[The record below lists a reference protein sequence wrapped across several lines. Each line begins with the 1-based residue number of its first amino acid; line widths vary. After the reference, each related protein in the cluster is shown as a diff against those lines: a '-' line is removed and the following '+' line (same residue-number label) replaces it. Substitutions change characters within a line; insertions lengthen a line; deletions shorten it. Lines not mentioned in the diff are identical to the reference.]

1 MNHFVR
7 LLLACLLPLGFAA
20 ESTAALRVSLL
31 TCAPG
36 REVYQLE
43 GHTALRLIETPDS
56 ITQNDYDIV
65 VNWGVFDFTTPNFVY
80 RFVKGATDY
89 MAVAYPTEL
98 FVEEYSR
105 EHRCVTEQVIDLSP
119 MQAQRLK
126 ELVAENL
133 RPENRTYR
141 YNYVKDNCATRP
153 LALIEAA
160 AGTSIQLPD
169 APESTFRR
177 DMTRYHGAYPWYQF
191 GIDLALGS
199 GIDHPITSREQ
210 TFAPV
215 DLQQKLSSAVF
226 IPSSAGETP
235 RPVVSST
242 SILVDGAPEGTAD
255 KPTPWPLS
263 PMGMAVMLLVVTALL
278 SIRDIRAHSLSRWFD
293 SVLYSA
299 FFLAGCVLTFLIF
312 VSEHEATS
320 PNWLYLWLNPLCIIP
335 AVGIWIKKCRR
346 AVYCYQICNFAAL
359 TVLLAG
365 SHFFGQAQNTA
376 FPLLVLCDMMRSAT
390 YMYIYK
396 KHSIHH
402 ILTNRP

>member
-1 MNHFVR
+1 MTPFVR

-56 ITQNDYDIV
+56 TTQNDYDIV

-263 PMGMAVMLLVVTALL
+263 PMGMAVMLLAATTLL
-278 SIRDIRAHSLSRWFD
+278 SIRDIHTHSLSRWFD
-293 SVLYSA
+293 CLLYSA

-365 SHFFGQAQNTA
+365 SHFFGQALNTA